1 MSKKPV
7 EPTMKELEEKILN
20 LQKYIAKLE
29 GDIKVLKEE
38 ECPEC
43 LVSQEKIEEL
53 LNDIKV
59 LESAEPISISF
70 VKKGQAP
77 KKGHK
82 FVSGPNGKLI
92 EVKESDPKYA

>member
-7 EPTMKELEEKILN
+7 ESTMKELEEKVLN

-29 GDIKVLKEE
+29 
-38 ECPEC
+38 
-43 LVSQEKIEEL
+43 S
-53 LNDIKV
+53 DIKV